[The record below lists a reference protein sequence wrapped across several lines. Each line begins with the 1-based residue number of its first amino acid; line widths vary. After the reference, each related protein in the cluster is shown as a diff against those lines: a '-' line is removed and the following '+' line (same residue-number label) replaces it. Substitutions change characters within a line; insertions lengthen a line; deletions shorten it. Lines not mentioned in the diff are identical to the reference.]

1 MMQQVGASMYF
12 VINGRDSVKNIA
24 IIPARSGSKGL
35 KDKNIKL
42 LKGKPLL
49 AYTVE
54 AALNAGV
61 FDCVHVSTDSE
72 EYAAIAREYGADV
85 PFLRDA
91 MLASDTA
98 STWDMARAVV
108 CKYQELGKEFDIV
121 TLLQPTSPLRDAA
134 DIQKA
139 VRIFEEKQADS
150 VVSVCEVEHSPKI
163 CNTLGEDASMED
175 FIDTKTV
182 GRRQDLGTFY
192 RINGAIYIQ
201 KTGVLMKEKNLYGPK
216 SYAYLMDK
224 VHSVDIDDAF
234 DFMVAEVAMDFKK

>member
-1 MMQQVGASMYF
+1 MKRLHFDKVG
-12 VINGRDSVKNIA
+12 VKSVKNIA

-35 KDKNIKL
+35 KDKNIKM

-54 AALNAGV
+54 AALKSGA

-72 EYAAIAREYGADV
+72 SYAEIAREYGADV

-91 MLASDTA
+91 ELASDTA
-98 STWDMARAVV
+98 GTWDTVRAVV
-108 CKYQELGKEFDIV
+108 RKYQELGKEFDIV

-134 DIQKA
+134 DIQNA
-139 VRIFEEKQADS
+139 ISIFEEKEADS
-150 VVSVCEVEHSPKI
+150 VVSVCEVDHSPKI
-163 CNTLGEDASMED
+163 CNTLGENESMED
-175 FIDTKTV
+175 FINTKTV
-182 GRRQDLGTFY
+182 GRRQDLGVFY

-201 KTGVLMKEKNLYGPK
+201 KMDVLMEGKNLYGPK
-216 SYAYLMDK
+216 SYAYVMDK

-234 DFMVAEVAMDFKK
+234 DFMVAEAAMDFEGSY